1 LSPVSTRERPHLSP
15 PTGPEQARERLL
27 AADVPPEIVAV
38 ARRLHEAGHSAVLVG
53 GAVRDF
59 LCGLAHDDWD
69 LATSATPEEV
79 QALFRKTIPTGI
91 QHGTV
96 TVLTG
101 QGERRSPVEVT
112 TFRGEGEYSDG
123 RRPDAVQFLREL
135 EDDLARRDFTINAF
149 AWDPIAKVFTDLFD
163 GIADLNA
170 GLVRAVGVPLERFRE
185 DGLRTMRAVRFCA
198 SLGFDLH
205 PETEAAI
212 TGALDVFDLVS
223 RERVRVE
230 LIKLL
235 KAGVPSLGLRPMH
248 RTGLWDRVLAPLPEP
263 ELAAAIEAV
272 DALDPDPVVRLAR
285 LLFPLRAEPGD
296 IDAVLDGLT
305 PSRAE
310 RAKIKA
316 LTGWWTDALA
326 AAEDAVAIRKSVVH
340 LRRENVDDALAV
352 LGASDARRA
361 EVARA
366 LVGAALSSK
375 ELAIKGKDLIAA
387 GIVAPGPKIG
397 DLQDALVEWVIEDPS
412 RNERDALM
420 ARARELA

>member
-1 LSPVSTRERPHLSP
+1 M
-15 PTGPEQARERLL
+15 L
-27 AADVPPEIVAV
+27 AADVPPQIVAV
-38 ARRLHEAGHSAVLVG
+38 ARRLHEAGHRAVLVG

-59 LCGLAHDDWD
+59 LCGLEHDDWD

-79 QALFRKTIPTGI
+79 QGLFRRTIPTGLE
-91 QHGTV
+91 HGTI

-101 QGERRSPVEVT
+101 HGERRSPVELT

-123 RRPDAVQFLREL
+123 RRPDAVEFLREL

-149 AWDPIAKVFTDLFD
+149 AWDPIAEVFTDLFD

-170 GLVRAVGVPLERFRE
+170 GLVRAVGAPLERFRE

-198 SLGFDLH
+198 TLGFSLD
-205 PETEAAI
+205 PDTEAAI
-212 TGALDVFDLVS
+212 GGALDVFELVS

-235 KAGVPSLGLRPMH
+235 KAAVPSLGLRPMH
-248 RTGLWDRVLAPLPEP
+248 RTGLWERVLAPLPDD
-263 ELAAAIEAV
+263 ELEAAIVAV

-285 LLFPLRAEPGD
+285 LLFPLRADAER
-296 IDAVLDGLT
+296 IDAVLDALT

-310 RAKIKA
+310 RARIKA

-326 AAEDAVAIRKSVVH
+326 AAEAPVEIRKAVVH
-340 LRRENVDDALAV
+340 LRREHVEDALAV
-352 LGASDARRA
+352 LGVSPARRTR
-361 EVARA
+361 VLDA
-366 LVGAALSSK
+366 LAGAALSSK
-375 ELAIKGKDLIAA
+375 ELAIKGRDLISA
-387 GIVAPGPKIG
+387 GIVTPGPKVG
-397 DLQDALVEWVIEDPS
+397 DLQDALVEWVLEDPA
-412 RNERDALM
+412 RNEPEALM